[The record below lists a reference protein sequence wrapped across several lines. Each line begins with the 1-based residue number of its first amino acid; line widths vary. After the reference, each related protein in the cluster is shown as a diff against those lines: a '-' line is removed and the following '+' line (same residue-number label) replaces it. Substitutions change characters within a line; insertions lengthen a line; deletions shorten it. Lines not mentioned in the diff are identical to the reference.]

1 MAIKQIN
8 LRLDESLLT
17 AIDDMRGLVP
27 RNAWIKDALEQRIG
41 GDMTVSYE
49 YTQAA
54 GLPRLLSGVSRPV
67 TVADLKGDFLAGLS
81 VHAAS
86 HSSAHSHSVEAIG
99 SASSSPVTPGRVSP
113 KLRSGIKPRPKGTT
127 K

>member
-1 MAIKQIN
+1 MVGWWRTLCWKELPCYHPLPMATKQIN

-49 YTQAA
+49 YTQRAIN
-54 GLPRLLSGVSRPV
+54 V
-67 TVADLKGDFLAGLS
+67 D
-81 VHAAS
+81 
-86 HSSAHSHSVEAIG
+86 IG
-99 SASSSPVTPGRVSP
+99 SASSNPVTPSRVSP